1 MSLKVNSLEFNI
13 VNGPSKDRLF
23 DVCKYTYDHDAFIT
37 AVFEVGGGSRNRTVE
52 ITSINTLQHE
62 SGNGESFNIEGI
74 VNVPWL
80 NKTCERFSA
89 YYDSKSRNGHLKII
103 LG

>member
-1 MSLKVNSLEFNI
+1 MSLKVKGLEFKI
-13 VNGPSKDRLF
+13 INGPSRDRLF
-23 DVCKYTYDHDAFIT
+23 DVCKYTYDQDAFIT
-37 AVFEVGGGSRNRTVE
+37 AMFELKGETKREVE